1 MKLSNLSLLKQDMVD
16 KNWTICSFIFKY
28 KNIEYIVLV
37 KRFIGSEKRV
47 NKYALVKLH
56 FMKSKDL
63 NDDLEV
69 EANISKLI
77 ISAKELREY
86 FGIEYNNNLGD
97 ILQQFTERLGGFIPQ
112 NILHIHSDIENIAM
126 VTSLS
131 KSDSEDPNKVYCY
144 GVRRNPSNGRR
155 SEFNSDKTKI
165 LYPKLYDCFRNDESI
180 SFCYSSDKL
189 KEKDEEFI
197 VRNFS
202 MQTTGK

>member
-1 MKLSNLSLLKQDMVD
+1 M
-16 KNWTICSFIFKY
+16 
-28 KNIEYIVLV
+28 
-37 KRFIGSEKRV
+37 
-47 NKYALVKLH
+47 
-56 FMKSKDL
+56 
-63 NDDLEV
+63 EV

-202 MQTTGK
+202 LQTTGK

>member
-16 KNWTICSFIFKY
+16 KNWTICSFIFNY

-56 FMKSKDL
+56 FMKSKNL

-69 EANISKLI
+69 EANSSNLI
-77 ISAKELREY
+77 IGAQKLREY

-112 NILHIHSDIENIAM
+112 NIPDIRSDIESNAM
-126 VTSLS
+126 VQSLS

-144 GVRRNPSNGRR
+144 GVRRNPSGVRR

-165 LYPKLYDCFRNDESI
+165 LYPKLYDYFKNDESI
-180 SFCYSSDKL
+180 SFCYTSDKS
-189 KEKDEEFI
+189 KRKNEEVI

-202 MQTTGK
+202 MQTTEK

>member
-1 MKLSNLSLLKQDMVD
+1 MKLSNLSLLKKDMVE

-37 KRFIGSEKRV
+37 KRFVGSEKKV
-47 NKYALVKLH
+47 DKYALVKLH
-56 FMKSKDL
+56 FMKSKNL

-69 EANISKLI
+69 EANSSKLI
-77 ISAKELREY
+77 ISAQELREY

-97 ILQQFTERLGGFIPQ
+97 ILHQFTERLGGFIPQ
-112 NILHIHSDIENIAM
+112 NISDIRSDIESKAM
-126 VTSLS
+126 VQSLS

-144 GVRRNPSNGRR
+144 GVRRNPSGGRR

-165 LYPKLYDCFRNDESI
+165 LYHKVYDYFKNDESI
-180 SFCYSSDKL
+180 SFCYTSDKSKRK
-189 KEKDEEFI
+189 KEEVI